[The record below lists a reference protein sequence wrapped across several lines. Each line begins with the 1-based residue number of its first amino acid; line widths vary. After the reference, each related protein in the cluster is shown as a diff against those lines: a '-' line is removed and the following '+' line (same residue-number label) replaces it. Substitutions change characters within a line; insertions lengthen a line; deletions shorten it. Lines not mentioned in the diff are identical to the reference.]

1 MLNFDITL
9 WLTIIQALIL
19 TFILN
24 AILIRPIMQTLEERK
39 RRFNALRG
47 EIGALARKAEEALR
61 EYEESLAEARSRAQA
76 ERESLKA
83 QGREEEREILGVA
96 TKEAEAYKER
106 VLSEVRAQFE
116 GVRKQLL
123 EEVAV
128 FSRAMAEKVLGRPL

>member
-39 RRFNALRG
+39 ARFQAVKG
-47 EIGALARKAEEALR
+47 EIDDLTRKGEEALR
-61 EYEESLAEARSRAQA
+61 EYERSLAEARSRAQA

-83 QGREEEREILGVA
+83 LAREEERKILGEA
-96 TKEAEAYKER
+96 TREAEAYKEK

-123 EEVAV
+123 GQVEV